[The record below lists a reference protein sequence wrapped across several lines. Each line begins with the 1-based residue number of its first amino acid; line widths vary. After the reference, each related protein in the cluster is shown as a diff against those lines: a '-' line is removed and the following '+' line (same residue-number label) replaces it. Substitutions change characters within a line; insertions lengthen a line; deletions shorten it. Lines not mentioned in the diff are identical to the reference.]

1 MATCDY
7 FYRDEMHRVYFPE
20 KRKKKEKKKR
30 TRNRGRV
37 KVHKVDRKKVL
48 GHMWFTLLGS
58 KDLGT
63 NVFRTLMCIVGKPW
77 SKQVV

>member
-7 FYRDEMHRVYFPE
+7 FYRDEMHWVYFLV
-20 KRKKKEKKKR
+20 KKKR
-30 TRNRGRV
+30 KTRKRNRGRV
-37 KVHKVDRKKVL
+37 KVHKADRKKVL
-48 GHMWFTLLGS
+48 GHMWFTSLGS

-63 NVFRTLMCIVGKPW
+63 NVLRTLMCIVGKPW